1 MSEATPTLPQLLA
14 RMREGILGDFL
25 VCLPARVEAYDKDR
39 QCVDATP
46 VNLVREE
53 QEDGSF
59 VTKQMETVVSAP
71 VTFPGSGPFRI
82 TFPIKVGSTVILQFT
97 SANLAYWLSAG
108 AQALPPDERRHD
120 VCSALA
126 YPGGHSFGGDA
137 APSTEAP
144 DDALVIHGEKLRL
157 GGPAAN
163 DPVIRKSDLDPV
175 VARLNGAIARIE
187 GHTHTGVTT
196 GGGTSGT
203 PLGGTPASAVSSIAA
218 PPGSSVTRTL

>member
-1 MSEATPTLPQLLA
+1 MSDATPTLPQVLQQ
-14 RMREGILGDFL
+14 MRASILGDFL
-25 VCLPARVEAYDKDR
+25 VCLPARVESYDKER
-39 QCVDATP
+39 QCVNATP
-46 VNLVREE
+46 VNLVREL

-59 VTKQMETVVSAP
+59 ATKQMETVISAP

-82 TFPIKVGSTVILQFT
+82 TFPIEVGSTVILQFT
-97 SANLAYWLSAG
+97 SANLAYWLSTG
-108 AQALPPDERRHD
+108 TQALPPDDRRHD

-144 DDALVIHGEKLRL
+144 DDALVIHGEKLKF
-157 GGPAAN
+157 GGPAAS

-175 VARLNGAIARIE
+175 VARLNGVIARVE

-196 GGGTSGT
+196 GAGTSGT

-218 PPGSSVTRTL
+218 PPGSSVTFTR

>member
-82 TFPIKVGSTVILQFT
+82 TFPIEVGSTVILQFT
-97 SANLAYWLSAG
+97 SANLAYWLSTG

-144 DDALVIHGEKLRL
+144 DDALVIHGGKLRL

-163 DPVIRKSDLDPV
+163 DRVARMSDLQQV
-175 VARLNGAIARIE
+175 LNYAVAVNARVS
-187 GHTHTGVTT
+187 GHTHAVSTT
-196 GGGTSGT
+196 GT
-203 PLGGTPASAVSSIAA
+203 ASAQTGTAA
-218 PPGSSVTRTL
+218 ATSATSPTKPSPAGSAVAFTL